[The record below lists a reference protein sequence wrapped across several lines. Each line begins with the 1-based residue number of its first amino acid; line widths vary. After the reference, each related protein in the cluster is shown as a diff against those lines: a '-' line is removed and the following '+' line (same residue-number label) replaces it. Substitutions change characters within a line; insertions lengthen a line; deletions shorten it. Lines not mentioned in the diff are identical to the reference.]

1 MEQAAEPAP
10 REKEK
15 SHSKNQLGKNCEAI
29 LWEQAAEPAPRID
42 ICSFWDYT
50 SREKLRKKEIP
61 MRHNPRPQEMYRHF
75 KGNLYQIRCLAKH
88 SETREPMVVY
98 QAMYGTFEIFV
109 RPLSM
114 FMEEVDRGKY
124 PDARQRYR
132 FELLQDMED
141 EESAALSDTVRQK
154 ESAALPEIS
163 GQKESGAI
171 SSEEAEEM
179 QKADCVTESVI
190 AETVPAETA
199 PEEEQ
204 LNIDPLVL
212 AFLDADSYE
221 QKLMILDSLHNRIT
235 DSMINTMAV
244 ASDLEIKE
252 GDLEDRYM
260 ELRNCL
266 RTFEKFECNRLR

>member
-1 MEQAAEPAP
+1 
-10 REKEK
+10 
-15 SHSKNQLGKNCEAI
+15 
-29 LWEQAAEPAPRID
+29 
-42 ICSFWDYT
+42 
-50 SREKLRKKEIP
+50 

-88 SETREPMVVY
+88 SETRELMVVY

-114 FMEEVDRGKY
+114 FMEEVDCEKY
-124 PDARQRYR
+124 PGAKQKYR

-141 EESAALSDTVRQK
+141 EEPAVLPEYAGREEPAVLQAEPAEDKQK
-154 ESAALPEIS
+154 EPVV
-163 GQKESGAI
+163 
-171 SSEEAEEM
+171 SE
-179 QKADCVTESVI
+179 KI
-190 AETVPAETA
+190 PAGTA

-212 AFLDADSYE
+212 AFLDADSYQ
-221 QKLMILDSLHNRIT
+221 QKLLILDSLHNRIT
-235 DSMINTMAV
+235 DDMINTMAV
-244 ASDLEIKE
+244 SSDLEIKE
-252 GDLEDRYM
+252 GDVEDRYM